1 MKVYGILDEDPS
13 AYDLLSREI
22 EGRTDVLYIVQH
34 ARKPEGK
41 RCTNPGL
48 LRVQCV
54 LTSGKVI
61 TARQESVGA
70 VPKIERN

>member
-1 MKVYGILDEDPS
+1 MKVYGTLDEDPS
-13 AYDLLSREI
+13 TYDLLIREI

-48 LRVQCV
+48 LRVQAV
-54 LTSGKVI
+54 LESGKVI
-61 TARQESVGA
+61 TSIQTSFGA
-70 VPKIERN
+70 VPRIERN